1 MGPVKRIEPEKMKPV
16 EGKPK
21 RRKVA
26 FAIDTGIEANDCIS
40 LHLVNTPEEMQDTK
54 GLEDQS
60 LSFNPEYMQHFVGEH
75 GKIYGYKGLK
85 IDVWLNALSFHAY
98 VDIQYESKF
107 EEGKSEKEATD
118 LTDLMK
124 RIFGRGLVE
133 DRNAFIQSFSSNSQS
148 IENMIHSE
156 GERIVTRE
164 ILTDKALS
172 AQEDSETLGVRTSS
186 EEIFRLE
193 LSNPHIRE
201 WHARLEPLVLLF
213 VEGSQPIEQDD
224 PKWEIYIRIQRE
236 SLSGGNDVYRLL
248 GFCTVYRFYHY
259 PDTTRLRIS
268 QILVFPLY
276 QGKGHGL
283 ILLEAVNKTAVSRD
297 CYDVTVEEPSES
309 LQELR
314 DCMDTI
320 RLHSFEPVM
329 PAVKSAVQ
337 KLKEANLSDK
347 SVADHVLEG
356 NGNSK
361 TISTST
367 TRPKHKNWWFPPPG
381 LVEEVRKHLKI
392 SKKQFKRCW
401 EILLFLNLDRSDS
414 QCQDKYHISLM
425 EQIMS
430 ELFDK
435 SSEKSAKGKRVIDI
449 DNEYDNSKT
458 FVMIRTR
465 TRNPDNGETFL
476 PETLEG
482 GMEVSQ
488 EDQLKLVFEE
498 RLEEIEQI
506 AEKVSSLCKSLHIP
520 MA

>member
-1 MGPVKRIEPEKMKPV
+1 MGPVKRIEPEKMKPA
-16 EGKPK
+16 EGKSK

-40 LHLVNTPEEMQDTK
+40 LHLVSTPEEMQDTK

-60 LSFNPEYMQHFVGEH
+60 LSFSPEYMQHFVGEH

-124 RIFGRGLVE
+124 RIFGRCLVE

-148 IENMIHSE
+148 IQKMIHSE
-156 GERIVTRE
+156 GERIATRE
-164 ILTDKALS
+164 VSIDKALS
-172 AQEDSETLGVRTSS
+172 AQGDSERLGVTTSS
-186 EEIFRLE
+186 EEIYRLE
-193 LSNPHIRE
+193 LSDPQIRE

-224 PKWEIYIRIQRE
+224 PKWEMYIRIQRE
-236 SLSGGNDVYRLL
+236 SLSEGNDVYRLL

-268 QILVFPLY
+268 QILVFPPC

-283 ILLEAVNKTAVSRD
+283 LLLEAVNKTAVSRD
-297 CYDVTVEEPSES
+297 SYDVTVEEPSES

-320 RLHSFEPVM
+320 RLLSFEPVM
-329 PAVKSAVQ
+329 SALKSAVQ

-347 SVADHVLEG
+347 SVDDHSLEG

-361 TISTST
+361 TISTSST
-367 TRPKHKNWWFPPPG
+367 KPKHKSWWFPSPS

-414 QCQDKYHISLM
+414 HCQDKYHISLM

-458 FVMIRTR
+458 FIMIR
-465 TRNPDNGETFL
+465 TRNPDNGDAFL
-476 PETLEG
+476 PEALEG

-506 AEKVSSLCKSLHIP
+506 AEKVPPLCKALHIP

>member
-1 MGPVKRIEPEKMKPV
+1 MAPVKRIEPEKTKAN

-26 FAIDTGIEANDCIS
+26 FAIDTGIEANDCIA
-40 LHLVNTPEEMQDTK
+40 LHLVSTPEEMRDA
-54 GLEDQS
+54 GGVEDKS
-60 LSFNPEYMQHFVGEH
+60 LSFNPEYVQHFVGEH

-98 VDIQYESKF
+98 VDIKYESKV
-107 EEGKSEKEATD
+107 EEGKSEKKATD

-148 IENMIHSE
+148 IESMIHNE
-156 GERIVTRE
+156 GERIATRE
-164 ILTDKALS
+164 ILTVNGLS
-172 AQEDSETLGVRTSS
+172 AQGDSERLGVSS
-186 EEIFRLE
+186 EIFRLE
-193 LSNPHIRE
+193 LSNPQIRD

-224 PKWEIYIRIQRE
+224 PKWEMYIRVQRE
-236 SLSGGNDVYRLL
+236 SLSGGSAVCRLL

-268 QILVFPLY
+268 QILVFPPY
-276 QGKGHGL
+276 QAKGHGL
-283 ILLEAVNKTAVSRD
+283 LLLEAVNNTAVSRD
-297 CYDVTVEEPSES
+297 SYDVTVEEPSES

-320 RLHSFEPVM
+320 RLLSFEPVM

-337 KLKEANLSDK
+337 KLKEANPSDK
-347 SVADHVLEG
+347 SVADHSLEG
-356 NGNSK
+356 NVNNETVTAS
-361 TISTST
+361 STK
-367 TRPKHKNWWFPPPG
+367 PKNKSGWFPPPD
-381 LVEEVRKHLKI
+381 LVEEVRQHLKI

-401 EILLFLNLDRSDS
+401 EILLYLNLDRSDS
-414 QCQDKYHISLM
+414 QCEDKYHISLM

-458 FVMIRTR
+458 FIMVR
-465 TRNPDNGETFL
+465 TRNPINGEGFL
-476 PETLEG
+476 PEALEG

-488 EDQLKLVFEE
+488 EDQLKSLFEE
-498 RLEEIEQI
+498 RLDEITEI
-506 AEKVSSLCKSLHIP
+506 AEKVPRLCKALQMP
-520 MA
+520 

>member
-1 MGPVKRIEPEKMKPV
+1 MAPVKRIEPEKTKAN

-40 LHLVNTPEEMQDTK
+40 LHLVSTPEEMRDAE
-54 GLEDQS
+54 GVEDQS
-60 LSFNPEYMQHFVGEH
+60 LSVNPEYMQHFVGEH

-98 VDIQYESKF
+98 VDIQYESKV

-148 IENMIHSE
+148 IESMIHNE
-156 GERIVTRE
+156 GERIATRE
-164 ILTDKALS
+164 VLTDKGLS
-172 AQEDSETLGVRTSS
+172 AQGDSERLGVSS
-186 EEIFRLE
+186 EIFRLE
-193 LSNPHIRE
+193 LSDPQIRE

-224 PKWEIYIRIQRE
+224 PKWEMYIRVQRE
-236 SLSGGNDVYRLL
+236 SLSGGSAVCRLL

-268 QILVFPLY
+268 QILVFPPY

-283 ILLEAVNKTAVSRD
+283 LLLEAVNKTAVSRD
-297 CYDVTVEEPSES
+297 SYDVTVEEPSES

-320 RLHSFEPVM
+320 RLLSFEPVM

-337 KLKEANLSDK
+337 KLKEANPSDK
-347 SVADHVLEG
+347 SAADHCLEG
-356 NGNSK
+356 NVNNETVTTS
-361 TISTST
+361 STK
-367 TRPKHKNWWFPPPG
+367 PKNKSGWFPPPG

-401 EILLFLNLDRSDS
+401 EILLYLNLDRSDS
-414 QCQDKYHISLM
+414 QCEDKYHISLM

-458 FVMIRTR
+458 FIMVR
-465 TRNPDNGETFL
+465 TRNPGNGESFL
-476 PETLEG
+476 PEALEG

-488 EDQLKLVFEE
+488 EDQLKSLFEE
-498 RLEEIEQI
+498 RLEEIAQI
-506 AEKVSSLCKSLHIP
+506 AEKVPSLCKALQMP
-520 MA
+520 

>member
-1 MGPVKRIEPEKMKPV
+1 MAPVKRIEPEKTKAV

-40 LHLVNTPEEMQDTK
+40 LHLVSTPEEMQDTK

-60 LSFNPEYMQHFVGEH
+60 FNPEYMQHFVGEP

-98 VDIQYESKF
+98 VDIQYESKV
-107 EEGKSEKEATD
+107 EEGKSEKKATD

-148 IENMIHSE
+148 IESRIHSE
-156 GERIVTRE
+156 GEHIAARE
-164 ILTDKALS
+164 ILTDEVLS
-172 AQEDSETLGVRTSS
+172 AQGDTERSGLITSS
-186 EEIFRLE
+186 EEEIFRLE
-193 LSNPHIRE
+193 LSDPQIRE

-224 PKWEIYIRIQRE
+224 PKWEMFIRVQRE
-236 SLSGGNDVYRLL
+236 SLSGGSAVCRLL

-268 QILVFPLY
+268 QILVFPPY

-283 ILLEAVNKTAVSRD
+283 LLLEAVNKTAVSRD
-297 CYDVTVEEPSES
+297 SYDVTVEEPSES

-320 RLHSFEPVM
+320 RLLSFEPVM

-337 KLKEANLSDK
+337 KLKEANFSDK
-347 SVADHVLEG
+347 SVADHSLEG
-356 NGNSK
+356 NGNSE
-361 TISTST
+361 TASTSST
-367 TRPKHKNWWFPPPG
+367 KPKNKSWWFPLPG

-401 EILLFLNLDRSDS
+401 EILLYLNLDRSDS

-435 SSEKSAKGKRVIDI
+435 SSEKSAKGKRVIDT

-458 FVMIRTR
+458 FIMIRTR
-465 TRNPDNGETFL
+465 NPENGEAFL
-476 PETLEG
+476 PEALEG

-506 AEKVSSLCKSLHIP
+506 AEKVPRLCKALHIP
-520 MA
+520 TP